1 MELVKIVSL
10 VNLTKGKLYLRKNG
24 KSQKFVDVFLK
35 LLNNYI
41 LIFRIKNY
49 LKVPYKL

>member
-35 LLNNYI
+35 LSNNYI

>member
-1 MELVKIVSL
+1 MELVKIVSV
-10 VNLTKGKLYLRKNG
+10 VNLTKGKSYLRKSG

-35 LLNNYI
+35 LLNNCI

-49 LKVPYKL
+49 LKVPLKL

>member
-1 MELVKIVSL
+1 MELVKIVSV

-35 LLNNYI
+35 LLNNCI

-49 LKVPYKL
+49 LKVPLKL